1 MKLLKVLAVGV
12 TVGGIAL
19 AINQEKVSAEAWA
32 PRSVDQ
38 IKADIKGNEYTIV
51 WGDTLS
57 GISQATNIS
66 VQKLADIN
74 KIANIDLIYAGN
86 KLVFEGNVATV
97 QNSAGETVAQ
107 TVIQDTDK
115 VNPTQPVGQPAVSQD
130 TTSNATN
137 SADQSVTPT
146 TPAGDSSATTP
157 QPSQPS
163 TPSDNG
169 DNGNQDGTVTPTPT
183 PTPTPDPTPTPTP
196 QAQAVTI
203 SYVDENGNSIAP
215 SDTLTGAIGQTVTA
229 QAKTIAGYTLTSASS
244 LSFTISE
251 QAQSGTFTYKKDAP
265 QPVEKWT
272 VWFSA
277 AHPEDAAFN
286 IEKGTKVFDTEEEA
300 TKWID
305 DYADQMLMQNV
316 SSNSYGVSSF
326 FVEE

>member
-12 TVGGIAL
+12 TVGGMAL
-19 AINQEKVSAEAWA
+19 AINQEKVSAEEWT
-32 PRSVDQ
+32 PRTVEQ

-57 GISQATNIS
+57 GISQATNIT

-74 KIANIDLIYAGN
+74 KIANVDLIYAGN

-137 SADQSVTPT
+137 SADQSVAPI
-146 TPAGDSSATTP
+146 TPAGDNGATTP
-157 QPSQPS
+157 EQPVQPS

-169 DNGNQDGTVTPTPT
+169 NQGGNNNGNNSGGNDGGDVTP
-183 PTPTPDPTPTPTP
+183 
-196 QAQAVTI
+196 
-203 SYVDENGNSIAP
+203 
-215 SDTLTGAIGQTVTA
+215 
-229 QAKTIAGYTLTSASS
+229 
-244 LSFTISE
+244 
-251 QAQSGTFTYKKDAP
+251 P

-272 VWFSA
+272 VWYSASDEANA
-277 AHPEDAAFN
+277 AHN
-286 IEKGTKVFDTEEEA
+286 IEKGTKVFDTEAEA
-300 TKWID
+300 TAWID
-305 DYADQMLMQNV
+305 QYADGLLAQGIT
-316 SSNSYGVSSF
+316 SNSYGVSSF
-326 FVEE
+326 LVQE

>member
-12 TVGGIAL
+12 TVGGMAL
-19 AINQEKVSAEAWA
+19 AINQEKVSAEEWT
-32 PRSVDQ
+32 PRTVEQ

-57 GISQATNIS
+57 GISQATNIT

-74 KIANIDLIYAGN
+74 KIANVDLIYAGN

-137 SADQSVTPT
+137 SADQSVAPI
-146 TPAGDSSATTP
+146 TPAGDNGATTP
-157 QPSQPS
+157 EQPVQPS

-169 DNGNQDGTVTPTPT
+169 NQGGNNNQDNQGNQGGNTGNNGNQDNQGNNNGNNNGNNSGGNDGGDVTP
-183 PTPTPDPTPTPTP
+183 
-196 QAQAVTI
+196 
-203 SYVDENGNSIAP
+203 
-215 SDTLTGAIGQTVTA
+215 
-229 QAKTIAGYTLTSASS
+229 
-244 LSFTISE
+244 
-251 QAQSGTFTYKKDAP
+251 P

-272 VWFSA
+272 VWYSASDEANA
-277 AHPEDAAFN
+277 AHN
-286 IEKGTKVFDTEEEA
+286 IEKGTKVFDTEAEA
-300 TKWID
+300 TAWID
-305 DYADQMLMQNV
+305 QYADGLLAQGIT
-316 SSNSYGVSSF
+316 SNSYGVSSF
-326 FVEE
+326 LVQE